1 MVEESSYQSSKPKTR
16 AARPKPIYLWT
27 VQDVQTWLKRHCSD
41 FSPLYGHKF
50 EEHEITGRALVRIS
64 EGTLLRLGI
73 DNPLHRQEVWREIT
87 KLRLKS
93 DILEIRDLERKEP
106 GMV

>member
-1 MVEESSYQSSKPKTR
+1 MVEESVYPSSKPKSR

-27 VQDVQTWLKRHCSD
+27 MQDVQTWLKRHCTD
-41 FSPLYGHKF
+41 YYPLYADKF
-50 EEHEITGRALVRIS
+50 LEHEITGRTLVRIS

-73 DNPLHRQEVWREIT
+73 DNPQHRQEVWREIT

-93 DILEIRDLERKEP
+93 DILEIKDLERKDS
-106 GMV
+106 GLV